1 MLRRPSVT
9 LLVLVTAALASTSL
23 AAPAAKGYFH
33 FGGTKFEITDSLAYR
48 AEDES
53 TVVLFTDFTMDRGD
67 LLRSIIT
74 TQALYGQVVARQR
87 GNYVMVTL
95 HPPDH
100 CGVQAFLGETVQQLG
115 LGEEFDA
122 TITNADAKRV
132 KGVCFTSKPQKFFDD
147 TYDFRLPFDLA
158 LTTIPKPTR
167 LPADGGEPGRALV
180 ALVKAI
186 QAADIR
192 TAKLHLRDEEIAN
205 VPATA
210 ELRSFFEG
218 LALNYPKTAKA
229 TGGLMKGDLANVEM
243 KGTDREGRKIEGTFS
258 MKKTAGTWRVV
269 DQYLHYVD

>member
-1 MLRRPSVT
+1 MIRRPSVM
-9 LLVLVTAALASTSL
+9 LLVLVIASLASTSV
-23 AAPAAKGYFH
+23 AAPAENGYFH
-33 FGGTKFEITDSLAYR
+33 FGATRFEITDALAYR
-48 AEDES
+48 ADDQS
-53 TVVLFTDFTMDRGD
+53 TVVLLTDFTMDRDD
-67 LLRSIIT
+67 LLKAIIT
-74 TQALYGQVVARQR
+74 AQALYGQILARQR

-115 LGEEFDA
+115 LGDEFDA
-122 TITNADAKRV
+122 TITNAGTKRI
-132 KGVCFTSKPQKFFDD
+132 KGVCSTSRPEKMFDD
-147 TYDFRLPFDLA
+147 TYEFRLPFDLA

-167 LPADGGEPGRALV
+167 LPADGGEPGRALI

-192 TAKLHLRDEEIAN
+192 TAKLHLRAEEIASI
-205 VPATA
+205 PATA
-210 ELRSFFEG
+210 DLQSFFDG
-218 LALNYPKTAKA
+218 LSLNYPKSASA

-258 MKKTAGTWRVV
+258 MKKTAGNWRVV